1 MALFIYLLL
10 QYPQNLNDSNKTF
23 LLKLNK
29 SKTILLFFQLRV
41 QYQLCKI
48 KIDLTTPILTKI
60 VLIYKRKLNCF
71 CYESLEHFI
80 PKKVREQN

>member
-1 MALFIYLLL
+1 MALLIYLLL

-23 LLKLNK
+23 LLKLDK

-60 VLIYKRKLNCF
+60 VLIYKRK
-71 CYESLEHFI
+71 
-80 PKKVREQN
+80 